1 MDIQV
6 LPPNINKSLHNFT
19 KVGEKIIGFGLR
31 AIKNVGQ
38 NVVQSIVAERI
49 KNGEFKSISDFIE
62 RVESK
67 DLNKK
72 SLESLIKCGALDD
85 FGERNQLLG
94 ALEQILSIARET
106 QKAKTKRTNKLVWKR
121 IISSDSFI

>member
-72 SLESLIKCGALDD
+72 SLESLLNAEL
-85 FGERNQLLG
+85 
-94 ALEQILSIARET
+94 
-106 QKAKTKRTNKLVWKR
+106 
-121 IISSDSFI
+121 